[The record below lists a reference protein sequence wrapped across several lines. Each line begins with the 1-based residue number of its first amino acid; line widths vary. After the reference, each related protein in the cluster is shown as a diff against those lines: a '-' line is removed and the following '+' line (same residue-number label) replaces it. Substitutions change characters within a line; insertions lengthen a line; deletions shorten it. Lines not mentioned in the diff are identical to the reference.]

1 MHQTVVGLKEEE
13 DEESNKRLSIIP
25 RSKVKLSN
33 LNSPHTKRIAI
44 SAHKAMRLHVAT
56 VDGFPSSFDREKLC
70 WDLLVSSIRDN
81 EALWE
86 KMMLI
91 QSDDDLKAYLIDYA
105 SIFL

>member
-1 MHQTVVGLKEEE
+1 
-13 DEESNKRLSIIP
+13 
-25 RSKVKLSN
+25 VKLSN
-33 LNSPHTKRIAI
+33 LNSPCTKCIAI